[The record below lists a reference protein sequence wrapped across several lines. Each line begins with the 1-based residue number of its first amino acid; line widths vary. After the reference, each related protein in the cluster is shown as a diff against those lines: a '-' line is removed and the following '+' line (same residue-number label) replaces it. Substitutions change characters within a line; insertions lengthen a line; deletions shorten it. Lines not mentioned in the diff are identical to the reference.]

1 MEDTLLAEIE
11 QADAVMMFYSCPYTR
26 SHFSP
31 GPKLEWH
38 IQRSHPNK
46 VKNHCHLKPLLING
60 KENELRG
67 YKTCRSNNTHLVEA
81 PMMDEHYKHCKDG
94 SHVLVFH
101 YFCLHFTHLFYLY
114 FVQLVHTMLRGDDSQ
129 LMNLIDTGAGTYPRN
144 DRDEKRMR
152 EMKETREEHER
163 ESGFY

>member
-46 VKNHCHLKPLLING
+46 VKNNCHLKPLLIND

-101 YFCLHFTHLFYLY
+101 YFCLHFTSTSPSILFIFY
-114 FVQLVHTMLRGDDSQ
+114 S
-129 LMNLIDTGAGTYPRN
+129 ASTYNASR
-144 DRDEKRMR
+144 R
-152 EMKETREEHER
+152 
-163 ESGFY
+163 